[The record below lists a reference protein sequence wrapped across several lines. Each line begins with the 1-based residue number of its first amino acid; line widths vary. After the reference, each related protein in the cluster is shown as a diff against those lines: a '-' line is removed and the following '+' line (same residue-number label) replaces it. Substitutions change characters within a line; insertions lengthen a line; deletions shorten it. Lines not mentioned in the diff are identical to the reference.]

1 MTPQSDKFYLMALCT
16 LKAKGITRLK
26 CLDTLLSATYTK
38 CCSPVFKSIQAEK
51 DCKKTDQ
58 SQFNFNKN
66 VNSRIPFENPA
77 VWLNNFE
84 REILSNKS

>member
-38 CCSPVFKSIQAEK
+38 CCSPVFTVKVFRPKRTVKKLIKANLISTRMSTHEYLLKIQ
-51 DCKKTDQ
+51 
-58 SQFNFNKN
+58 QFG
-66 VNSRIPFENPA
+66 
-77 VWLNNFE
+77 
-84 REILSNKS
+84 